1 MRWCGASDMPR
12 AGASWHIQIES
23 SILASPVPFPSEE
36 LLLLQAQLSS
46 AQLVLLVQADL
57 EERKNSLSWF
67 ATDRPL
73 SSRRG
78 RSCLIL

>member
-36 LLLLQAQLSS
+36 LLLLQAQLIS
-46 AQLVLLVQADL
+46 A
-57 EERKNSLSWF
+57 RS
-67 ATDRPL
+67 TG
-73 SSRRG
+73 SSRPRG
-78 RSCLIL
+78 KKELVELVRD